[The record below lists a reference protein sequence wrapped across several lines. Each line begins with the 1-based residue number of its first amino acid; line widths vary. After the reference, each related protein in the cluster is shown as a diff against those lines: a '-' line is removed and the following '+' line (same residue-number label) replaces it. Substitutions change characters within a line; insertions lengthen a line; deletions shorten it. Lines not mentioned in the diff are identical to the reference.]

1 MTSQRVVAI
10 QKQRSMMPILQEEIS
25 EYPQGLLCE
34 SAPDEVNQWYVV
46 YTRSRHEKSLAR
58 HLYRNSMAFYLPLVL
73 KEQFHRGRR
82 IHSRLPVFSSYLFY
96 FGDRPGDVSALAPY
110 CVSRV
115 LPVENQIELNSELR
129 SIHSLL
135 AARKPMTIES
145 RMEVGQRVRI
155 KSGVLSGLEGTII
168 NRKSGCRLLVAVNY
182 LQQGV
187 SIEIDDFMV
196 ERI

>member
-1 MTSQRVVAI
+1 
-10 QKQRSMMPILQEEIS
+10 MPILKE
-25 EYPQGLLCE
+25 
-34 SAPDEVNQWYVV
+34 EVNEFPHDLLSECTPNEVQQWHVV

-58 HLYRNSMAFYLPLVL
+58 HLFCNSMAFYLPLVL

-82 IHSRLPVFSSYLFY
+82 IQSLLPVFSNYLFY
-96 FGDRPGDVSALAPY
+96 FGDRPWDVSALAPY
-110 CVSRV
+110 CVSRI
-115 LPVENQIELNSELR
+115 LPVEDQVELNSELR
-129 SIHSLL
+129 TIHSLL

-145 RMEVGQRVRI
+145 RLEAGLKVRI
-155 KSGVLSGLEGTII
+155 KSGVLCGLEGTII